1 MKRIGTVAEINSNR
15 GMVAIATDE
24 SFTIIELLSEF
35 ELEIGDS
42 ISWSNGFGLG
52 HEIYENLTK
61 NISKEVYVQNHSV
74 NKANL
79 HKQLLL

>member
-1 MKRIGTVAEINSNR
+1 MKRIGTVAEINLNR

-24 SFTIIELLSEF
+24 VFTIIELLSEF
-35 ELEIGDS
+35 ELEVGDS

-61 NISKEVYVQNHSV
+61 NISKKVYVQNHNVS
-74 NKANL
+74 KANL
-79 HKQLLL
+79 YKQLLM